1 MKKNIKQIIKKI
13 MILLLVITVSGSVV
27 MWNETPIY
35 ASMADEAIEYTMG
48 ETYRGGYGATYYY
61 FTLDQ
66 KSHVSLDVKSSVCHS
81 TYFTIYDA
89 NGKKYL
95 IPGNVA
101 YTENVVSGIQTG
113 RAARMLKAG
122 TYYLEIYDSSFGG
135 EYYFSLQA
143 EAPII
148 LAKGSIKSL
157 KSSKS
162 GQMTVSCQ
170 NVNNALGYRIQYST
184 DYRFKKGVKTVY
196 SPTEVKMLTKLSRGK
211 RYYVKVTPYTVYS
224 DGSYAWGGTSY
235 VKVAVVK

>member
-1 MKKNIKQIIKKI
+1 MREKTKQIMKKL
-13 MILLLVITVSGSVV
+13 MVLLLTITVLGSVL
-27 MWNETPIY
+27 MWNGTSVY
-35 ASMADEAIEYTMG
+35 ASMVDEAIEYTMG
-48 ETYRGGYGATYYY
+48 ETYRGNGGTVYYY
-61 FTLDQ
+61 FTLNQ
-66 KSHVSLDVKSSVCHS
+66 KSHISLNVKSVR
-81 TYFTIYDA
+81 YPANFTIYDA

-95 IPGNVA
+95 IPDNVA
-101 YTENVVSGIQTG
+101 FTQNAVSGIQTG
-113 RAARMLKAG
+113 VAARTLKAG
-122 TYYLEIYDSSFGG
+122 TYYLEIYHGWG
-135 EYYFSLQA
+135 TEYYFNLQA
-143 EAPII
+143 EDPIT

-196 SPTEVKMLTKLSRGK
+196 SPTKVKTLTKLSRGK

-235 VKVAVVK
+235 VKAAVVK

>member
-1 MKKNIKQIIKKI
+1 MREKTKQIMKKLM
-13 MILLLVITVSGSVV
+13 MILLAITVSGSAL
-27 MWNETPIY
+27 MWNGISVY

-48 ETYRGGYGATYYY
+48 ETYRGNLGTVYYY
-61 FTLDQ
+61 FTLNQ
-66 KSHVSLDVKSSVCHS
+66 KSHISLNIKSKRYL
-81 TYFTIYDA
+81 TNFTIYDA

-95 IPGNVA
+95 IPENVA
-101 YTENVVSGIQTG
+101 YTENTVSGIYTG
-113 RAARMLKAG
+113 VASRTLKAG
-122 TYYLEIYDSSFGG
+122 TYYLKIYKWTDG
-135 EYYFSLQA
+135 EYYFDLNA
-143 EAPII
+143 ENPITLSKALI
-148 LAKGSIKSL
+148 TSL

-196 SPTEVKMLTKLSRGK
+196 SPTKVKTLTNLSRGK

-235 VKVAVVK
+235 VKTVVVK